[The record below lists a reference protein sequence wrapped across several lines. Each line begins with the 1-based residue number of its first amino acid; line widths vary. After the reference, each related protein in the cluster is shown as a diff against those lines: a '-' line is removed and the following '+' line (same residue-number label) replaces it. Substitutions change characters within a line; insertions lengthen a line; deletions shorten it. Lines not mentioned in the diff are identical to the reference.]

1 MTDFSTSNSLSPTLL
16 PPNASQLERHVATA
30 TAALAQVP
38 VPLRDLMNPDTCP
51 VALLPLLASAFSV
64 DRWDAN
70 WPVTVKRAVIRGAFA
85 LHKKKGTIAA
95 LRRVVEP
102 LGFLIRIVE
111 WWQTQPPGPRGTF
124 KLDIGVLDQGISDAM
139 YVELER
145 LIDDAKPL
153 SRHLTGLAI
162 NSEVRGAARIAV
174 GVYFGDDMTVYPY
187 TPAILQS
194 SGRMGGTGYL
204 HSIDTMTIHPGNA

>member
-1 MTDFSTSNSLSPTLL
+1 
-16 PPNASQLERHVATA
+16 
-30 TAALAQVP
+30 
-38 VPLRDLMNPDTCP
+38 
-51 VALLPLLASAFSV
+51 
-64 DRWDAN
+64 
-70 WPVTVKRAVIRGAFA
+70 
-85 LHKKKGTIAA
+85 
-95 LRRVVEP
+95 
-102 LGFLIRIVE
+102 
-111 WWQTQPPGPRGTF
+111 
-124 KLDIGVLDQGISDAM
+124 M